1 MNPFDFVKSINDKT
15 GNLIDGNEDTERQY
29 NPFIV
34 NRSFSNFADT
44 VLCANTMNQS
54 HHLSKKMQYD
64 YLYNCVKK
72 KHRFSKW
79 HKIEENES
87 EEMIMNYYKVSRV
100 RAKEYLTL
108 LTEEDI
114 THLKKL
120 TYIGGSN
127 K

>member
-1 MNPFDFVKSINDKT
+1 
-15 GNLIDGNEDTERQY
+15 
-29 NPFIV
+29 
-34 NRSFSNFADT
+34 
-44 VLCANTMNQS
+44 
-54 HHLSKKMQYD
+54 MQYD